1 MEDAFDYVVNEVAKI
16 ALKKLNM
23 DENDSGNV
31 FLMGHILV
39 GLCGSD
45 SDEIIAARSLGYLMM
60 SGRYLQEEEV
70 KKMVAETREKCGMQV
85 LGLQMAYN
93 SIEEFSCSGI
103 EALAQIHQ
111 FL

>member
-1 MEDAFDYVVNEVAKI
+1 MEEAFDYVGNEVAKI
-16 ALKKLNM
+16 DLKKLNM
-23 DENDSGNV
+23 DENDPGNL

-45 SDEIIAARSLGYLMM
+45 SDDISAARSHGYLMM
-60 SGRYLQEEEV
+60 YRRYLQEDEV

-85 LGLQMAYN
+85 IGLRIAYN
-93 SIEEFSCSGI
+93 SIEEFGCSGI